1 MSLKLRTDACE
12 CCITLTNIKIPRK
25 RKYALHSCC
34 VGGIAIGSHGN
45 GMSVGLNGMLP
56 RQLDGHTV
64 GYLTYKDGTHSSI
77 NATVV
82 RETEQS

>member
-1 MSLKLRTDACE
+1 MREVCPCENSCDCGACCNFIFSFRYE
-12 CCITLTNIKIPRK
+12 QYFL
-25 RKYALHSCC
+25 LLLQ
-34 VGGIAIGSHGN
+34 
-45 GMSVGLNGMLP
+45 SVLP
-56 RQLDGHTV
+56 RQLDRHTV